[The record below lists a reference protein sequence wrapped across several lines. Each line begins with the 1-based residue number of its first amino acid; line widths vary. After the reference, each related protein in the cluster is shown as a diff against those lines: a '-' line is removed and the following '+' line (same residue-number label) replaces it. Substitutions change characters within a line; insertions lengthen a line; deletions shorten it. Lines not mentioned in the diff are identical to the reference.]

1 MYPLPDFSCIS
12 IYIICMICI
21 THTYIINTH
30 IHIHVYTHMHYT
42 KVVSYCIY
50 CSVICFYH
58 LIAYCK
64 QFSMSIIV
72 FTQHHNRQQ
81 EQKCKPTPSP
91 PGVTAWTLWD
101 PTFRSHLL
109 LTDGESTN
117 KRLALGN
124 VPVLSEDWERL
135 LSSTLGGVDTTQWD
149 SPNRWRVFK
158 GTVCTKRVANV
169 YDGRKIPKYLIS
181 RKLHP
186 ACFQDRN

>member
-42 KVVSYCIY
+42 KVVSYCVY
-50 CSVICFYH
+50 CCVICFYH

-124 VPVLSEDWERL
+124 VPVLSGRL
-135 LSSTLGGVDTTQWD
+135 RKTSELYLRRSGHYTVGFPKQMKGVQRHCLYKE
-149 SPNRWRVFK
+149 S
-158 GTVCTKRVANV
+158 G
-169 YDGRKIPKYLIS
+169 
-181 RKLHP
+181 
-186 ACFQDRN
+186 